1 MANSSANPIQE
12 ISEAWASVYP
22 LMQWVVD
29 HPLASLFSAFVG
41 VYLFWGLLRGLVQLT
56 ENLWVKLLRSPFWLL
71 QQAWQLTGQGRSSLS
86 FLNPNAPVKTTSDR
100 DRLQTLVHQLEES
113 NRAQQALIDQAKEL
127 LKTMNSSE

>member
-86 FLNPNAPVKTTSDR
+86 FLNTNAPVKTTSDR
-100 DRLQTLVHQLEES
+100 DRLQALVHQLEES
-113 NRAQQALIDQAKEL
+113 NRAQQDLIDQAKEL